1 MSDKQKS
8 LTYLTKYL
16 KNYKKPILISVA
28 FYLIVTIAQVIAP
41 SLLGQTVTNLS
52 AFVKGHGSLGV
63 FYQALA
69 GWPAFMPLTP
79 WLPTSPG

>member
-8 LTYLTKYL
+8 FTYLTKYL

-28 FYLIVTIAQVIAP
+28 FYLIATIAQVIAP
-41 SLLGQTVTNLS
+41 ALLGQAVTDLS
-52 AFVKGHGSLGV
+52 AFVKGKGSLGV

-69 GWPAFMPLTP
+69 
-79 WLPTSPG
+79 